1 MSVATIL
8 EHFDQL
14 MSHLNGEENS
24 MAEEFRIALEK
35 VQEDSE
41 FLECLK
47 SAGVDNWDGYSEAQE
62 MMWPED
68 EDES

>member
-1 MSVATIL
+1 
-8 EHFDQL
+8 
-14 MSHLNGEENS
+14 MSHLNGEDNS
-24 MAEEFRIALEK
+24 MAEEFRAELEK

-68 EDES
+68 EDE

>member
-1 MSVATIL
+1 MSIL
-8 EHFDQL
+8 NKFDQL

-24 MAEEFRIALEK
+24 MAEEFREALEK
-35 VQEDSE
+35 VQKDSE

-68 EDES
+68 DDES